1 MNVFA
6 IMGGKVARVLYFLRK
21 YVPNAP
27 IKVAMLPKIT
37 SHKAQPV
44 STFAR
49 MQPIKRPGIAAGVKM
64 GRIVKASENL
74 TCTAKL
80 ARPIAEAR
88 YVKTT

>member
-1 MNVFA
+1 MFE
-6 IMGGKVARVLYFLRK
+6 IIGGDVARILCFFRK
-21 YVPNAP
+21 NVPNAP
-27 IKVAMLPKIT
+27 TKVARLPKTT

-44 STFAR
+44 RMFAR
-49 MQPIKRPGIAAGVKM
+49 RQPIKSPGIAAGVKM

>member
-6 IMGGKVARVLYFLRK
+6 IIGGMVAMIWCFLRK

-27 IKVAMLPKIT
+27 SNVARLPKTT

-44 STFAR
+44 RTLAR
-49 MQPIKRPGIAAGVKM
+49 IQPIKSPGIAAGVKI
-64 GRIVKASENL
+64 GRMVNASENL

-80 ARPIAEAR
+80 ASPIAEAR

>member
-1 MNVFA
+1 MFV
-6 IMGGKVARVLYFLRK
+6 IIGGNVARSLYFLRK

-27 IKVAMLPKIT
+27 IKVARLPKTI

-44 STFAR
+44 KTFAR
-49 MQPIKRPGIAAGVKM
+49 MQPAKRPGIAAGVKS

-80 ARPIAEAR
+80 ARPIAEAM
-88 YVKTT
+88 